1 MFIRNITLFAL
12 LQPFVAG
19 ENVRGTR
26 NLAECPGEDSNPTID
41 DPVTERVST
50 CTRAFSVTIVLHYQF
65 THLVLVCTANFV
77 LFSVFLLGIPRS
89 RNKHSSRWGHM
100 IEIPNFFAYCTT
112 ESHLSFIYIYVI
124 HVAPLQRWRAESLG
138 RDR

>member
-50 CTRAFSVTIVLHYQF
+50 CVHTRIFNYDRIALSIYALCPCLYSQF
-65 THLVLVCTANFV
+65 RFIFCIST
-77 LFSVFLLGIPRS
+77 
-89 RNKHSSRWGHM
+89 
-100 IEIPNFFAYCTT
+100 FF
-112 ESHLSFIYIYVI
+112 
-124 HVAPLQRWRAESLG
+124 SLG
-138 RDR
+138 PYDRNSQLLCILYY